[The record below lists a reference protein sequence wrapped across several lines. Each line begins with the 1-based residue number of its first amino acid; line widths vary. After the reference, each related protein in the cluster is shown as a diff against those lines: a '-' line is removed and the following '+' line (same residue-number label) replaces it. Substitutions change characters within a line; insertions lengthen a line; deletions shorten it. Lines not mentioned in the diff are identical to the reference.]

1 MGYSII
7 GKWYDLD
14 EEPMLRYIEFFDER
28 RVKNEKYVIEKKD
41 ERMEKIIRASFIK
54 I

>member
-14 EEPMLRYIEFFDER
+14 KEPMLRYIEFFDER
-28 RVKNEKYVIEKKD
+28 RVKNEKDVIEKKMR
-41 ERMEKIIRASFIK
+41 ESRK
-54 I
+54 